1 MGASLIATQLTINE
15 LVGALLVGASII
27 LSTHSLSRM
36 IFLRRS
42 GSKYHLFPIINIAQ
56 FINEFAVFFLIT
68 TVFDL
73 ISFEAALWLNVINN
87 ICYFVT
93 KPITMYLAYLRC
105 SAVFPAFKKLDWLHY
120 FLIGFRAI
128 ELFAIV
134 IINIVQ
140 NYLCNG
146 SVAAGTRCAPL
157 AVAWTFRD
165 AGAPIFR
172 GYYILCEG
180 IFYVKLFRT
189 LKGMSA
195 GKNIQLKQYRQ
206 LQTSLF
212 TVDLIL
218 LIFMSIYRIIGIFD
232 KSLPTYV
239 YIELFSSTLT
249 IFTLTEFGLNIRIL
263 FNTVQDPKTG
273 SEATSSPSKLEMA
286 SIHAGSGGHSGSG
299 NGGHG
304 TQMTVST
311 TMGSAAVLSRK
322 SFEQNAQNQYS
333 SSSSRPRPL
342 TQNSTSPLTAHA
354 AETGY
359 NSDYDL
365 AGSGANSTTTVAAA
379 PTSASAAN
387 NRPTSPTVLSHS
399 QQRPSLQLQYQQQ
412 QLQLQQQ
419 LQYNQQVVDDFQD
432 YIPYGSTTAST
443 TTTSVPISHHTSQ
456 DWLRSQPSNSNN
468 QHQQLQFGGATPVA
482 SPSSPSS
489 SSFLRGHQSP
499 SSIGGSRSL
508 NLAGSAAVSATGASG
523 VVTPPERSHAR
534 LRQN

>member
-1 MGASLIATQLTINE
+1 MGASLIATQLSMNE

-42 GSKYHLFPIINIAQ
+42 GSKYHLFPIINVAQ
-56 FINEFAVFFLIT
+56 FINEFCVFFLIT
-68 TVFDL
+68 TVFDT
-73 ISFEAALWLNVINN
+73 ISFDTALWLNVINN
-87 ICYFVT
+87 VCYFVT
-93 KPITMYLAYLRC
+93 KPTTMYLAYLRC

-120 FLIGFRAI
+120 FLIGFRAV
-128 ELFAIV
+128 ELFAII

-165 AGAPIFR
+165 AGAPVFR
-172 GYYILCEG
+172 GYYILCEM

-189 LKGMSA
+189 LKGMSG
-195 GKNIQLKQYRQ
+195 GKNQQLKQYRQ

-232 KSLPTYV
+232 KTLPTYV

-263 FNTVQDPKTG
+263 FNTVADAKTG

-286 SIHAGSGGHSGSG
+286 SINPATGGHNLGSG
-299 NGGHG
+299 GGHG
-304 TQMTVST
+304 TQMTAST
-311 TMGSAAVLSRK
+311 TMGSAALSRK
-322 SFEQNAQNQYS
+322 SFELNATTLNQS
-333 SSSSRPRPL
+333 SPGNRPRPL
-342 TQNSTSPLTAHA
+342 TQNSTSPLTSHA

-365 AGSGANSTTTVAAA
+365 TGSGAVSTHTIN
-379 PTSASAAN
+379 TSTSRPIT
-387 NRPTSPTVLSHS
+387 NRPTSPILQS

-412 QLQLQQQ
+412 QQQQQQQLQLQQQQ
-419 LQYNQQVVDDFQD
+419 LQYNQRVIDDFQD
-432 YIPYGSTTAST
+432 YLPYGTAT
-443 TTTSVPISHHTSQ
+443 PTNPTPTSHTSQ
-456 DWLRSQPSNSNN
+456 DWLRSQPSNST
-468 QHQQLQFGGATPVA
+468 GVTTTAT
-482 SPSSPSS
+482 

-508 NLAGSAAVSATGASG
+508 ATGAIVSPS
-523 VVTPPERSHAR
+523 VLSAVTPPERSHAR
-534 LRQN
+534 PRQS

>member
-1 MGASLIATQLTINE
+1 MGASLIATQLSMNE

-56 FINEFAVFFLIT
+56 FINEFCVFFLIT
-68 TVFDL
+68 TVFETV
-73 ISFEAALWLNVINN
+73 SFDTALWLNVINN

-93 KPITMYLAYLRC
+93 KPTTMYLAYLRC

-120 FLIGFRAI
+120 FLIGFRAV

-140 NYLCNG
+140 NYLCDG

-157 AVAWTFRD
+157 AIAWTFRD

-172 GYYILCEG
+172 GYYILCEM
-180 IFYVKLFRT
+180 IFYFKLFRT
-189 LKGMSA
+189 LKGMSS
-195 GKNIQLKQYRQ
+195 GKNQQLKQYRQ

-232 KSLPTYV
+232 KTLPTYV
-239 YIELFSSTLT
+239 YMELFSSTLT

-263 FNTVQDPKTG
+263 FNTVADAKSG
-273 SEATSSPSKLEMA
+273 SETTSSPSKLEMA
-286 SIHAGSGGHSGSG
+286 SIHPATGGHHPGSSG
-299 NGGHG
+299 GGHG
-304 TQMTVST
+304 TQMTAST
-311 TMGSAAVLSRK
+311 TMGSAALSRK
-322 SFEQNAQNQYS
+322 SFEQNAATHNQS
-333 SSSSRPRPL
+333 SSSNRPRPL
-342 TQNSTSPLTAHA
+342 TQNSTSPLTSHA

-365 AGSGANSTTTVAAA
+365 TGSGAVSTHTINTATSAPIINR
-379 PTSASAAN
+379 PTSPIN
-387 NRPTSPTVLSHS
+387 NRPTSPILQQT

-419 LQYNQQVVDDFQD
+419 QLQYNQRVIDDFQD
-432 YIPYGSTTAST
+432 FLPYGTTNT
-443 TTTSVPISHHTSQ
+443 TTPTPTSHTGQ
-456 DWLRSQPSNSNN
+456 DWLRSQPSNSN
-468 QHQQLQFGGATPVA
+468 GVTTTAT
-482 SPSSPSS
+482 

-508 NLAGSAAVSATGASG
+508 AAGVIVSPSVGSVGA
-523 VVTPPERSHAR
+523 VTPPERSLTR
-534 LRQN
+534 PRQN

>member
-1 MGASLIATQLTINE
+1 MGASLIATELTINE
-15 LVGALLVGASII
+15 LVGALLVGASMI

-73 ISFEAALWLNVINN
+73 ISFDTALWLNVINN

-93 KPITMYLAYLRC
+93 KPTTMYLAYLRC

-128 ELFAIV
+128 ELFAMV

-140 NYLCNG
+140 NYLCSG
-146 SVAAGTRCAPL
+146 SVAEGTRCAPL
-157 AVAWTFRD
+157 AIAWTIRD
-165 AGAPIFR
+165 VGAPVFR
-172 GYYILCEG
+172 GYYILCEV
-180 IFYVKLFRT
+180 IFYIKLFRT
-189 LKGMSA
+189 LKGMSP
-195 GKNIQLKQYRQ
+195 GKNVQLKQYRQ

-212 TVDLIL
+212 TVDLLL
-218 LIFMSIYRIIGIFD
+218 LIFMSIFRIAGIFD
-232 KSLPTYV
+232 KTLPPYV

-263 FNTVQDPKTG
+263 FNTVQEPKTG

-286 SIHAGSGGHSGSG
+286 SINASSGGHSGSP

-304 TQMTVST
+304 THVTVHT
-311 TMGSAAVLSRK
+311 TMGSATPMSLK
-322 SFEQNAQNQYS
+322 SFEQNAQNQF
-333 SSSSRPRPL
+333 SSSRPRPL
-342 TQNSTSPLTAHA
+342 TQNSTSPLTSHA

-365 AGSGANSTTTVAAA
+365 TGSGANSTTTVTGS
-379 PTSASAAN
+379 PSAN
-387 NRPTSPTVLSHS
+387 NRPISPIVLNHS

-412 QLQLQQQ
+412 QQLQLQQQ
-419 LQYNQQVVDDFQD
+419 QQQLQHNQRVVDDFQD
-432 YIPYGSTTAST
+432 YLPYSSTNTSSTTAT
-443 TTTSVPISHHTSQ
+443 PIPISHHASQ
-456 DWLRSQPSNSNN
+456 DWLRSQPSNSTK
-468 QHQQLQFGGATPVA
+468 QQLQFGGATPISSPS

-489 SSFLRGHQSP
+489 SGFPRGHQSP

-534 LRQN
+534 PRQN

>member
-1 MGASLIATQLTINE
+1 MGASLIATQLSMNE
-15 LVGALLVGASII
+15 LVGAVLVGASII

-36 IFLRRS
+36 VFLRRS

-56 FINEFAVFFLIT
+56 FINEFCVFFLIT
-68 TVFDL
+68 TAFDT
-73 ISFEAALWLNVINN
+73 ISFDTALWLNVINN
-87 ICYFVT
+87 VCYFIT

-120 FLIGFRAI
+120 FLIGFRAV
-128 ELFAIV
+128 ELFVIV
-134 IINIVQ
+134 IINIIQ

-165 AGAPIFR
+165 AGAPVFR

-189 LKGMSA
+189 LKGMS
-195 GKNIQLKQYRQ
+195 GGSKNQQLKQYRQ

-212 TVDLIL
+212 TFDLVL

-263 FNTVQDPKTG
+263 FNTVADAKTE

-286 SIHAGSGGHSGSG
+286 SILPATGGHHSGSG
-299 NGGHG
+299 GGHG
-304 TQMTVST
+304 THMTASAT
-311 TMGSAAVLSRK
+311 LGSAALSRK
-322 SFEQNAQNQYS
+322 SFEQNATGHHGN
-333 SSSSRPRPL
+333 RPRPL
-342 TQNSTSPLTAHA
+342 TQNSTSPLTSHA

-365 AGSGANSTTTVAAA
+365 TGSGAVSTHTTNTA
-379 PTSASAAN
+379 PGLSSPS
-387 NRPTSPTVLSHS
+387 NRPTSPALQN

-412 QLQLQQQ
+412 QQLQLQQQ
-419 LQYNQQVVDDFQD
+419 QLQHNQRVVDDFQD
-432 YIPYGSTTAST
+432 YIPYGPGSGLT
-443 TTTSVPISHHTSQ
+443 PISHHTSQ
-456 DWLRSQPSNSNN
+456 DWLRSQPSNSV
-468 QHQQLQFGGATPVA
+468 GVATTA
-482 SPSSPSS
+482 TST
-489 SSFLRGHQSP
+489 FLRGHQSP
-499 SSIGGSRSL
+499 SSVGGSR
-508 NLAGSAAVSATGASG
+508 
-523 VVTPPERSHAR
+523 
-534 LRQN
+534 

>member
-68 TVFDL
+68 TAFDL
-73 ISFEAALWLNVINN
+73 ISFDTALWLNVINN
-87 ICYFVT
+87 FCYFVT
-93 KPITMYLAYLRC
+93 KPTTMYLAYLRC

-180 IFYVKLFRT
+180 IFYIKLFRT

-195 GKNIQLKQYRQ
+195 GKNVQLKQYRQ

-286 SIHAGSGGHSGSG
+286 SIHAGSGGHSGSP

-333 SSSSRPRPL
+333 SSSRPRPL
-342 TQNSTSPLTAHA
+342 TQNSSSPLTSHA

-365 AGSGANSTTTVAAA
+365 TGSGANSTTTVTGS
-379 PTSASAAN
+379 PSTN
-387 NRPTSPTVLSHS
+387 NRPTSPAALNHS
-399 QQRPSLQLQYQQQ
+399 QRPSLQLQYQQQ
-412 QLQLQQQ
+412 QLNLQQQQQQ
-419 LQYNQQVVDDFQD
+419 LQYNQRVVDDFQD
-432 YIPYGSTTAST
+432 YIPYGSVNTPST
-443 TTTSVPISHHTSQ
+443 TTASVPISHHTSQ

-468 QHQQLQFGGATPVA
+468 QQLQFGGATPISSPS

-489 SSFLRGHQSP
+489 SGFLRGHQSP

-508 NLAGSAAVSATGASG
+508 NLAGSAVVSATGASG
-523 VVTPPERSHAR
+523 VVTPPERSLAR
-534 LRQN
+534 PRQN

>member
-36 IFLRRS
+36 VFLRRS

-68 TVFDL
+68 TAFDL

-93 KPITMYLAYLRC
+93 KPVTMYLAYLRC

-146 SVAAGTRCAPL
+146 SVAEGTRCAPL

-180 IFYVKLFRT
+180 IFYFKLFRT

-212 TVDLIL
+212 TFDLIL

-286 SIHAGSGGHSGSG
+286 SIHAGSGGQPGSN

-304 TQMTVST
+304 THVPVST
-311 TMGSAAVLSRK
+311 NMGSAHGLSRK
-322 SFEQNAQNQYS
+322 SFEQNA
-333 SSSSRPRPL
+333 SRPRPL
-342 TQNSTSPLTAHA
+342 TQNSTSPLTSHA

-365 AGSGANSTTTVAAA
+365 TGSGANSTNTVTGT
-379 PTSASAAN
+379 PN
-387 NRPTSPTVLSHS
+387 NHNHNRPISPIFN
-399 QQRPSLQLQYQQQ
+399 QR
-412 QLQLQQQ
+412 
-419 LQYNQQVVDDFQD
+419 VVDDFQD
-432 YIPYGSTTAST
+432 FIPYGTAT
-443 TTTSVPISHHTSQ
+443 ATATTTSTPISHHTSQ
-456 DWLRSQPSNSNN
+456 EWLRSQPSSSLNS
-468 QHQQLQFGGATPVA
+468 QQLQFGGATPVA

-489 SSFLRGHQSP
+489 QSAFSRGHQSP
-499 SSIGGSRSL
+499 PSSSIGGGSL
-508 NLAGSAAVSATGASG
+508 SLGNSGGLAGSATVNGTGGANG
-523 VVTPPERSHAR
+523 VVTLPERSLAR
-534 LRQN
+534 PRQT